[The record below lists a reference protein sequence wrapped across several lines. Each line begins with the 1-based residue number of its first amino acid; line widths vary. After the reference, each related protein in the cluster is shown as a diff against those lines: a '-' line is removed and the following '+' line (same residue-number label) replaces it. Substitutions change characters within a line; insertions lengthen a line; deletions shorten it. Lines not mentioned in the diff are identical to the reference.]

1 MLKALIIYSAIVAVL
16 VVAMVA
22 SRRGEPRLVTH
33 RSVYQ
38 QRLTEDD
45 TE

>member
-1 MLKALIIYSAIVAVL
+1 MLKALIFYAAIVAVL
-16 VVAMVA
+16 VVAMLA
-22 SRRGEPRLVTH
+22 SRRNEPKLVKH